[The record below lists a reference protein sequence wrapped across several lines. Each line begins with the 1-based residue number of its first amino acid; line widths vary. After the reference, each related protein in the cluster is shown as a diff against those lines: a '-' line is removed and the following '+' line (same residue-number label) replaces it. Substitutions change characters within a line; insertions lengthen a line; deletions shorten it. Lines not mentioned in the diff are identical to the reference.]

1 MRTSAGWSDV
11 CVLNI
16 SSRGLLIHSSRAFPQ
31 GSIIELR
38 HLDHV
43 IIGRV
48 VWRRGAKAGLQAEDR
63 LAVDQILSLADSP
76 GLSLT
81 AARHAP
87 VERRRAP
94 RTHEQ
99 SRQRSRMVEFAS
111 LVLIGAAL
119 SLGAVGMVDRALA
132 GPLEQV
138 RTALGG
144 D

>member
-11 CVLNI
+11 CILNI
-16 SSRGLLIHSSRAFPQ
+16 SSRGLLIHSGRAFPQ

-43 IIGRV
+43 IVGRV
-48 VWRRGAKAGLQAEDR
+48 VWRRGAKVGLQAEDR

-81 AARHAP
+81 AAQHTP
-87 VERRRAP
+87 VERRRAL
-94 RTHEQ
+94 RTHDQ
-99 SRQRSRMVEFAS
+99 SRQRSRMIEFAGLA
-111 LVLIGAAL
+111 LVGAAF
-119 SLGAVGMVDRALA
+119 SLGAVGMVERAFA
-132 GPLEQV
+132 GPLEQA
-138 RTALGG
+138 RIALGG